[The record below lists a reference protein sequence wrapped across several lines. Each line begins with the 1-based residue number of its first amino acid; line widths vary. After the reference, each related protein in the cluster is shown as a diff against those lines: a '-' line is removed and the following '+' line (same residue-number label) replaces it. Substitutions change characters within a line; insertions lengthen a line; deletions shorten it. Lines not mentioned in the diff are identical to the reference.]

1 MAKRKQPAD
10 VILPPELDDD
20 DEDTPGGGIPD
31 DDGWIHL
38 EGQAN
43 GPIVRDIPP
52 EERQRPVARRNARRR
67 RQ

>member
-1 MAKRKQPAD
+1 MPRRPARD
-10 VILPPELDDD
+10 VILPPELDDED
-20 DEDTPGGGIPD
+20 GDETPGGGIPD

-38 EGQAN
+38 EGQPN

-52 EERQRPVARRNARRR
+52 KERERPVACRNARRR